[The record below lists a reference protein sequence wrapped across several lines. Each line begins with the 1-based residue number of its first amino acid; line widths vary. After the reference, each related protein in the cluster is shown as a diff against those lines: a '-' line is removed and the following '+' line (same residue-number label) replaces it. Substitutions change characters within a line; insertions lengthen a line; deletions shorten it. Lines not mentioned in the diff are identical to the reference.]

1 MSKLPQRSEQG
12 SLFVG
17 LSLLYLLL
25 PTRKYY
31 WDGVSFAQIIEDVP
45 RLHPN
50 LIHPNHL
57 LYNVFGYLIYKAV
70 GLSGIPVRA
79 LYVLQF
85 MNCVLGVL
93 CAYVIFL
100 ILKSTFGSK
109 YLSYSLTLLFS
120 LSATWWRFAT
130 DAGAYIPSI
139 LFLLVCFCLIL
150 PSREPRPIR
159 VAVIHAISILFHQ
172 LAVLFV
178 PVALVGIFYQASS
191 QAKGRKVKLMLH
203 YIAALF
209 SIIVPTYYF
218 CFYLR
223 EGRTDLGAFIHWTF
237 SHSADSHF
245 AFNIWKNFI
254 ATTLGHLRLFLDTS
268 GRLPW
273 TLSLNNPL
281 MVILFFGLLSAV
293 AILCS
298 KLVRDSNVLSQF
310 VRAIPSNISKSNPL
324 AVLLIVWCACY
335 LAFLFFFLPGNTFYR
350 LFYLPAIILFL
361 GILLNRPMDSSD
373 HKRKHRTVL
382 LVLIV
387 AAFNLIFLIFPYS
400 RVQGNPPLELALKMN
415 RGWPRRTVI
424 YYTELNSDDM
434 IIKYFNPQTTWTR
447 FDTTATAA
455 LESDLREAYL
465 NGETVWI
472 NTVTIASLT
481 SQPEGKVWLQE
492 HTEEA
497 HKFEFVNRKIRIQYF
512 QIFPVLPESTP
523 NKSLDRSAGSV
534 FLNLID

>member
-1 MSKLPQRSEQG
+1 M
-12 SLFVG
+12 FVG

-31 WDGVSFAQIIEDVP
+31 WDGISFAQIIEDVP

-85 MNCVLGVL
+85 INCVLGVL

-100 ILKSTFGSK
+100 ILRSTFGSK

-139 LFLLVCFCLIL
+139 LFLLICFRLIL
-150 PSREPRPIR
+150 PSREPRPIL
-159 VAVIHAISILFHQ
+159 VGVLHVTSILFHQ

-178 PVALVGIFYQASS
+178 PVALVGIFYQAST
-191 QAKGRKVKLMLH
+191 QAKGRKVKFMLH
-203 YIAALF
+203 YIATIFLL
-209 SIIVPTYYF
+209 VLPTYYF

-223 EGRTDLGAFIHWTF
+223 EGSTDLRAFIHWTF
-237 SHSADSHF
+237 SHSADSQF
-245 AFNIWKNFI
+245 TFNIWNNSI
-254 ATTLGHLRLFLDTS
+254 ATIQGHLRLFLDTS

-281 MVILFFGLLSAV
+281 MVALFLGLLATV
-293 AILCS
+293 VILCF
-298 KLVRDSNVLSQF
+298 KLARNSNDLRQF
-310 VRAIPSNISKSNPL
+310 IRAIPSRISEFAPL
-324 AVLLIVWCACY
+324 QTLSIVWCSSY
-335 LAFLFFFLPGNTFYR
+335 LAFLFFFLPQNTFYR
-350 LFYLPAIILFL
+350 LFYLPGIILLL
-361 GILLNRPMDSSD
+361 GVFLNRFMSSGVY
-373 HKRKHRTVL
+373 KRKHRTVL

-387 AAFNLIFLIFPYS
+387 AAFNLIFVIFPYS
-400 RVQGNPPLELALKMN
+400 RVQGNPTLELALKMN
-415 RGWPRRTVI
+415 GSWPKKTVVF
-424 YYTELNSDDM
+424 YTELNSDDL
-434 IIKYFNPQTTWTR
+434 IIKYFNPQTMWTR
-447 FDTTATAA
+447 LATADTA
-455 LESDLREAYL
+455 PLESDLRELYVD
-465 NGETVWI
+465 GETAWI
-472 NTVTIASLT
+472 NTVTLDSLRL
-481 SQPEGKVWLQE
+481 QPEGRAWLQE
-492 HTEEA
+492 HTEEQ
-497 HKFEFVNRKIRIQYF
+497 HKIELVNRKYRIQYF

-523 NKSLDRSAGSV
+523 NKSLDRSAKSV
-534 FLNLID
+534 FPYLID